1 MRKLASL
8 LSVLMLLCT
17 LAFSQTRTITG
28 VVKNEKGEPVPFATI
43 QETGTK
49 NATTAD
55 VQGAFSIKI
64 PQNAKLTITAAGHA
78 SQTITPANNVADVT
92 LSTTAAQLSEVVV
105 TSAFGIKRSQ
115 RVTPYSSQVVGDEQ
129 LHIIP
134 QTNINS
140 ALAGKVA
147 GVQF

>member
-78 SQTITPANNVADVT
+78 SQTVTPDNAATVT
-92 LSTTAAQLSEVVV
+92 LATTAAQLSEVVV

-115 RVTPYSSQVVGDEQ
+115 RVAP
-129 LHIIP
+129 
-134 QTNINS
+134 
-140 ALAGKVA
+140 
-147 GVQF
+147 

>member
-64 PQNAKLTITAAGHA
+64 PQNAKLTITAAGHT
-78 SQTITPANNVADVT
+78 SQTITPTDNAATVT

-105 TSAFGIKRSQ
+105 TSAFGIKR
-115 RVTPYSSQVVGDEQ
+115 
-129 LHIIP
+129 
-134 QTNINS
+134 
-140 ALAGKVA
+140 
-147 GVQF
+147 